1 MRMKEYGFRIPF
13 SPSTEKNRRG
23 VPNLF
28 DTAIPNSPPSQSSP
42 VKGEEVWNEIKTAT
56 LIKSHQ
62 PGFLVRSANMTS
74 RLLATVFTLS
84 LLFSGTAPAQQLP
97 KSVTVGSNPPGSLF
111 YALAS
116 GLGKVISE
124 ASQMQAQVQPYAG
137 TSTFVPLFDSGEL
150 DFGVVNAVDMGMVY
164 QGQKLKV
171 GGRNPFPHVPS
182 SRLIM
187 RGSPLRSSLI
197 VKKDSPIKTI
207 GDVKGKRV
215 TGEYP
220 AQLAVWYNVFG
231 SLSNGGLTWN
241 DVKVVPV
248 PAVNEGVD
256 ALIQGRADVTTHAIG
271 SAKVK
276 EADAAVGIRYIPLD
290 CSKQG
295 EQRIKKAVPGYYL
308 SVVKAGSS
316 TGIVEDTC
324 AYTYDIYLV
333 GHKALPDAVVRNVL
347 QAIWINIEKLPQF
360 HPGFTEWTKDR
371 AVDVDVTMPYHPA
384 AIRFFKDQN
393 AWPAKMDDAQQRLL
407 ALNP

>member
-1 MRMKEYGFRIPF
+1 MKIP
-13 SPSTEKNRRG
+13 SAPLSRRLALQIAAVLMLAG
-23 VPNLF
+23 V
-28 DTAIPNSPPSQSSP
+28 I
-42 VKGEEVWNEIKTAT
+42 E
-56 LIKSHQ
+56 
-62 PGFLVRSANMTS
+62 
-74 RLLATVFTLS
+74 
-84 LLFSGTAPAQQLP
+84 AQQLP
-97 KSVTVGSNPPGSLF
+97 KSVAIGSNPPGSLF

-116 GLGKVISE
+116 GLAKVVSDSAAI
-124 ASQMQAQVQPYAG
+124 QAQVQPYAG
-137 TSTFVPLFDSGEL
+137 TSTFVPLFDTGEL

-171 GGRNPFPHVPS
+171 GGRNPFPHVAN

-231 SLSNGGLTWN
+231 ALSNGGLTWN

-256 ALIQGRADVTTHAIG
+256 ALVQGRADVTTHAIG
-271 SAKVK
+271 SAKTK
-276 EADAAVGIRYIPLD
+276 EADAAVGIRYISLD

-295 EQRIKKAVPGYYL
+295 EARIKKAIPGYYL
-308 SVVKAGSS
+308 TTVKSGAS

-324 AYTYDIYLV
+324 TYTYDIYLV
-333 GHKALPDAVVRNVL
+333 GHKALPDSVVRSVL
-347 QAIWINIEKLPQF
+347 QAIWVNIDKLPQF
-360 HPGFTEWTKDR
+360 HPGFSEWTKER
-371 AVDVDVTMPYHPA
+371 AVDPEVTLPYHPA
-384 AIRFFKDQN
+384 AIRFFKDSN
-393 AWPAKMDDAQQRLL
+393 AWGPQMDAVQKKLL

>member
-1 MRMKEYGFRIPF
+1 MTTG
-13 SPSTEKNRRG
+13 
-23 VPNLF
+23 
-28 DTAIPNSPPSQSSP
+28 
-42 VKGEEVWNEIKTAT
+42 WNTRAFFF
-56 LIKSHQ
+56 
-62 PGFLVRSANMTS
+62 G
-74 RLLATVFTLS
+74 S
-84 LLFSGTAPAQQLP
+84 LLTLLFLQLYAAQAQQLP
-97 KSVTVGSNPPGSLF
+97 KSVGVGSNPPGSLF
-111 YALAS
+111 YSLAS
-116 GLGKVISE
+116 GLAKVISE
-124 ASQMQAQVQPYAG
+124 ASPMQAQVQPYAG
-137 TSTFVPLFDSGEL
+137 TSTFVPLLDSGEL

-164 QGQKLKV
+164 QGQRLKI
-171 GGRNPFPHVPS
+171 GGRNPFPHVAS

-197 VKKDSPIKTI
+197 VRKDSPIKNI

-256 ALIQGRADVTTHAIG
+256 ALVQGRADVTTHAIG
-271 SAKVK
+271 TAKVK
-276 EADAAVGIRYIPLD
+276 EADAAIGIRYISLD

-295 EQRIKKAVPGYYL
+295 EARIKKAVPGYYL
-308 SVVKAGSS
+308 SVVKAGSF

-347 QAIWINIEKLPQF
+347 QAIWVNIEKLPQF
-360 HPGFTEWTKDR
+360 HPGFGEWTKSR
-371 AVDVDVTMPYHPA
+371 AVDSEVTLPYHPA
-384 AIRFFKDQN
+384 AARYYKESG
-393 AWPAKMDDAQQRLL
+393 AWPAKMDEVQKRLL

>member
-1 MRMKEYGFRIPF
+1 MGRQFFYC
-13 SPSTEKNRRG
+13 
-23 VPNLF
+23 
-28 DTAIPNSPPSQSSP
+28 
-42 VKGEEVWNEIKTAT
+42 
-56 LIKSHQ
+56 
-62 PGFLVRSANMTS
+62 LV
-74 RLLATVFTLS
+74 LATF
-84 LLFSGTAPAQQLP
+84 LFATEGRAQQLP
-97 KSVTVGSNPPGSLF
+97 KSVAIGSNPPGSLF

-116 GLGKVISE
+116 GLAKVVSE
-124 ASQMQAQVQPYAG
+124 ASPMQAQVQPYAG

-150 DFGVVNAVDMGMVY
+150 ELGVVNAVDMGMVY

-182 SRLIM
+182 SRLLM

-276 EADAAVGIRYIPLD
+276 EADAAIGIRYIPLD

-295 EQRIKKAVPGYYL
+295 EARIKKAVPGYYL
-308 SVVKAGSS
+308 SDRQSGLVNRHRRR
-316 TGIVEDTC
+316 
-324 AYTYDIYLV
+324 YL
-333 GHKALPDAVVRNVL
+333 
-347 QAIWINIEKLPQF
+347 
-360 HPGFTEWTKDR
+360 
-371 AVDVDVTMPYHPA
+371 
-384 AIRFFKDQN
+384 
-393 AWPAKMDDAQQRLL
+393 RLYL
-407 ALNP
+407 RHLSRRP

>member
-1 MRMKEYGFRIPF
+1 MR
-13 SPSTEKNRRG
+13 
-23 VPNLF
+23 
-28 DTAIPNSPPSQSSP
+28 
-42 VKGEEVWNEIKTAT
+42 
-56 LIKSHQ
+56 
-62 PGFLVRSANMTS
+62 RSVLGL
-74 RLLATVFTLS
+74 LLAVSFC
-84 LLFSGTAPAQQLP
+84 AAAAQAQQLP
-97 KSVTVGSNPPGSLF
+97 KSIAIGSNPPGSLF
-111 YALAS
+111 YALGS
-116 GLGKVISE
+116 GLAKVISE
-124 ASQMQAQVQPYAG
+124 ASPIQAQIQPFAG
-137 TSTFVPLFDSGEL
+137 TSTFVPLFSSGEL
-150 DFGVVNAVDMGMVY
+150 DLGVVNAVDMGMVY
-164 QGQKLKV
+164 QGQKLKI

-197 VKKDSPIKTI
+197 VRKDSPIKTI
-207 GDVKGKRV
+207 SDVKGKRV

-231 SLSNGGLTWN
+231 ALSNGGLTWN

-256 ALIQGRADVTTHAIG
+256 ALVQGRADATTHAIG

-276 EADAAVGIRYIPLD
+276 EADSAVGIRYIPLD

-295 EQRIKKAVPGYYL
+295 EARIKKAIPGYYL

-324 AYTYDIYLV
+324 TYTYDIYLV

-347 QAIWINIEKLPQF
+347 QAIWVNVDKLPQF
-360 HPGFTEWTKDR
+360 HPGFAEWTKAR
-371 AVDVDVTMPYHPA
+371 AVDAEVTLPYHPA
-384 AIRFFKDQN
+384 AARYFKDVGTWSSKLDETQ
-393 AWPAKMDDAQQRLL
+393 KRLL

>member
-1 MRMKEYGFRIPF
+1 MRRRIFCYGLIA
-13 SPSTEKNRRG
+13 TA
-23 VPNLF
+23 LF
-28 DTAIPNSPPSQSSP
+28 FAAGS
-42 VKGEEVWNEIKTAT
+42 
-56 LIKSHQ
+56 
-62 PGFLVRSANMTS
+62 
-74 RLLATVFTLS
+74 
-84 LLFSGTAPAQQLP
+84 APAQQLP
-97 KSVTVGSNPPGSLF
+97 KSVAIGSNPPGSLF

-116 GLGKVISE
+116 GLAKVISE
-124 ASQMQAQVQPYAG
+124 ASPMQAQVQPYAG
-137 TSTFVPLFDSGEL
+137 TSTFVPLLDSGEL
-150 DFGVVNAVDMGMVY
+150 ELGVVNAVDMGMVY

-182 SRLIM
+182 ARLLM
-187 RGSPLRSSLI
+187 RGSPLRSSLL
-197 VKKDSPIKTI
+197 VRKDSPIKTI

-231 SLSNGGLTWN
+231 SLSNGGLTWS

-256 ALIQGRADVTTHAIG
+256 ALVQGRADVTTHAIG

-295 EQRIKKAVPGYYL
+295 EARIKKAVPGYYL
-308 SVVKAGSS
+308 SVVKSGSS

-347 QAIWINIEKLPQF
+347 QSIWVNMGKLPQF
-360 HPGFTEWTKDR
+360 HPGFAEWTKAR
-371 AVDVDVTMPYHPA
+371 AVDAEVTLPYHPA
-384 AIRFFKDQN
+384 AIRFFKD
-393 AWPAKMDDAQQRLL
+393 AGVWPEKMDEVQQKLL
-407 ALNP
+407 AMNP

>member
-1 MRMKEYGFRIPF
+1 MRQLSALVWLVGATSLAAF
-13 SPSTEKNRRG
+13 
-23 VPNLF
+23 L
-28 DTAIPNSPPSQSSP
+28 AI
-42 VKGEEVWNEIKTAT
+42 
-56 LIKSHQ
+56 
-62 PGFLVRSANMTS
+62 AN
-74 RLLATVFTLS
+74 A
-84 LLFSGTAPAQQLP
+84 ADAQQLP

-116 GLGKVISE
+116 GIAKVVSE
-124 ASQMQAQVQPYAG
+124 ATPMQAQVQPYAG

-164 QGQKLKV
+164 QGPKLKI
-171 GGRNPFPHVPS
+171 GGRNPFPHVS
-182 SRLIM
+182 NSRLIM
-187 RGSPLRSSLI
+187 RGSPLRSSLL
-197 VKKDSPIKTI
+197 VRKDSPIKTI
-207 GDVKGKRV
+207 ADVKGKRV

-231 SLSNGGLTWN
+231 SLSNGGLSWN

-256 ALIQGRADVTTHAIG
+256 ALVQGRADVSTHAIG

-295 EQRIKKAVPGYYL
+295 EERIKKAVQGYYL

-324 AYTYDIYLV
+324 AYTYDIYFV
-333 GHKALPDAVVRNVL
+333 GHKGLPDAVVHTAL
-347 QAIWINIEKLPQF
+347 KSIWDHAANLKPL
-360 HPGFTEWTKDR
+360 HPAFAEWTKER
-371 AVDVDVTMPYHPA
+371 AVDPEVTLPYHPA
-384 AIRFFKDQN
+384 AAQFYKEQKV
-393 AWPAKMDDAQQRLL
+393 WSGKMDEAQKKLL

>member
-1 MRMKEYGFRIPF
+1 MRPK
-13 SPSTEKNRRG
+13 
-23 VPNLF
+23 
-28 DTAIPNSPPSQSSP
+28 
-42 VKGEEVWNEIKTAT
+42 
-56 LIKSHQ
+56 
-62 PGFLVRSANMTS
+62 
-74 RLLATVFTLS
+74 
-84 LLFSGTAPAQQLP
+84 LFSGLIAISVLVLTTSVHAQQLP
-97 KSVTVGSNPPGSLF
+97 KSINIGSNPPGSLF
-111 YALAS
+111 YALGS
-116 GLGKVISE
+116 GLAKVISD
-124 ASQMQAQVQPYAG
+124 ASPMQAQVQPYAG

-150 DFGVVNAVDMGMVY
+150 DLGVINAVDMGMVY

-171 GGRNPFPHVPS
+171 GGKNPFPHVAS
-182 SRLIM
+182 SRLLM

-220 AQLAVWYNVFG
+220 AQLAIWYAVFG

-295 EQRIKKAVPGYYL
+295 EERIKKAVPGYYL

-347 QAIWINIEKLPQF
+347 QAIWVNIEKLPQF
-360 HPGFTEWTKDR
+360 HPGFAEWTKAR
-371 AVDVDVTMPYHPA
+371 AVDAEVTMPYHPA
-384 AIRFFKDQN
+384 AVRFFKDAG
-393 AWPAKMDDAQQRLL
+393 AWPAKMDEVQNKLL
-407 ALNP
+407 AWKP